1 MCKIKSEEQ
10 ILFEISKNY
19 ADYTILF
26 ADSIV
31 LVRNISYSR
40 PSSSVFVEKF
50 DLYWFLITGLYKILA
65 EILRSEGGLFSFVK
79 NRVSVAIFK
88 NSDLE
93 MELRINLKIALLLPH
108 PEERVH
114 IVDLYSYYE
123 IIVIFPSS
131 VRNCM
136 KFK

>member
-10 ILFEISKNY
+10 ILFEISKNCV
-19 ADYTILF
+19 DYTILF
-26 ADSIV
+26 GDSIV